1 VTANDGRR
9 LELNRARDLTA
20 LFSDSLKLLR
30 SHLGVFLALSAVV
43 VVPVHLIVSGIGLG
57 QLTGRYDPSPTLAES
72 LIPVA
77 VSYLVVA
84 PLINAI
90 CIKVLQ
96 SIANGDDPSPGR
108 SIVEGFEA
116 FTPLFF
122 AVLLAAVGITLGLFL
137 FIVPGIYIAVR
148 WFFVPQAVVIE
159 GASGPTA
166 LAQSMRLTEGFW
178 WRTFGIVL
186 VANLAAALPGL
197 LLTLPAEALGK
208 QSGEAF
214 WSLAGTILTELIT
227 TPFVALIATLLYY
240 DLRARRAGAAL

>member
-1 VTANDGRR
+1 VTDDGRR
-9 LELNRARDLTA
+9 LELNRPRDLTA
-20 LFSDSLKLLR
+20 LFSDALRIFR

-43 VVPVHLIVSGIGLG
+43 VVPVHLIVSGIGLD
-57 QLTGRYDPSPTLAES
+57 QLTGRYDASPPLAET

-77 VSYLVVA
+77 VSFLVVA

-96 SIANGDDPSPGR
+96 SIASGEEPRAGR
-108 SIVEGFEA
+108 AIIEGFEA

-122 AVLLAAVGITLGLFL
+122 AVVLAAAGITLGLFL

-159 GASGPTA
+159 GASGPSA
-166 LAQSMRLTEGFW
+166 LTVSMRLTDGLW
-178 WRTFGIVL
+178 WRTFGIVA
-186 VANLAAALPGL
+186 VANLATAIPGL
-197 LLTLPAEALGK
+197 LVTTPAEALGK
-208 QSGEAF
+208 TSGHAI

-240 DLRARRAGAAL
+240 DLRARKAGAAL